1 MTNTYQAKSSYQY
14 HAPSVAGST
23 HSLERETQ
31 RLGHLNKEQQ
41 AQVAERAVEMADKF
55 TDNHFGVKVFVHQGG
70 DVWAVVS
77 GRTVRTI
84 ITTKHGTHL
93 DKTSPCNKYAT
104 HPQAVLAGRR
114 F

>member
-1 MTNTYQAKSSYQY
+1 MTNTYQAKSSYTY
-14 HAPSVAGST
+14 HADTTAGST

-41 AQVAERAVEMADKF
+41 AQVAARAVEMAAKY
-55 TDNHFGVKVFVHQGG
+55 TDNHFGVKVHVHL
-70 DVWAVVS
+70 DRDTWAVVS

-84 ITTKHGTHL
+84 ITTKHGVHL

-104 HPQAVLAGRR
+104 HPKAVLAGRR